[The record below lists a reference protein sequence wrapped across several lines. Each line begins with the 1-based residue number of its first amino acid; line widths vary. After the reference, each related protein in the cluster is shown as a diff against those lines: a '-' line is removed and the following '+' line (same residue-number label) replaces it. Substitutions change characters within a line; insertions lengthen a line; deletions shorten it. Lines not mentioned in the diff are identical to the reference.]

1 MRRRDL
7 IAAGTAV
14 ALSGPIVAASSSAR
28 ASEKKK
34 AEGEPPVDHS
44 VNLSPIG
51 LPVIVDGRIRNY
63 VFITLKLHLGE
74 EATAEAIR
82 AKQPFLKDALVRT
95 GHTAPFTM
103 PDDWATLSENK
114 INAAMMA
121 IAEVVAPHSVT
132 ACEVLTQVPRRRTNM
147 TPASTL

>member
-14 ALSGPIVAASSSAR
+14 ALSGPIVAASSSVR

-34 AEGEPPVDHS
+34 DEGEPAADRAFNMSPV
-44 VNLSPIG
+44 G

-63 VFITLKLHLGE
+63 VFVTLKLHLGG
-74 EATAEAIR
+74 EATAESVR
-82 AKQPFLKDALVRT
+82 AKQPFLKNALVRT

-103 PDDWATLSENK
+103 PDDWALLSANK

-121 IAEVVAPHSVT
+121 IAEVVTPHSVT
-132 ACEVLTQVPRRRTNM
+132 NCEVLTQVPRRRTGM